1 MNGCMRTD
9 KPLISILLAVY
20 EPRLDWLREQLCSL
34 EVQTYPNLRLY
45 IRDDCSQS
53 VTRDALERCIRSCI
67 KRIPYTLAWNEKNLG
82 STKTFER
89 LTSEAE
95 GKYFAYCDQDDIWLP
110 EKLECLQRE
119 AERSKALL
127 LCSDMYLI
135 DSNGRK
141 FADSIVRIRR
151 HHTFRSGEG
160 LAHDLLFH
168 NFVTGCTMLVQAEQA
183 KAAIP
188 FCPYM
193 MHDHYLALWCAEN
206 GQIESIRQPLIR
218 YRIHQHNQTAL
229 LSGVTDKQS
238 YGTIRIDEMR
248 KRFRW
253 LQEHFPC
260 STALQTTLSEG
271 LCWLD
276 ARFLNWQHR
285 GGKREIWKYRKFS
298 FLPSVFELF
307 APSLP
312 EPVFRLFVAFGKR
325 NLI

>member
-1 MNGCMRTD
+1 MQTD

-34 EVQTYPNLRLY
+34 EAQTYPNLRLY

-53 VTRDALERCIRSCI
+53 VTLEALEACVKSCI
-67 KRIPYTLAWNEKNLG
+67 KRIPYTLTRNEKNLG

-89 LTSEAE
+89 LTCEAE
-95 GKYFAYCDQDDIWLP
+95 GIYFAYCDQDDIWLP
-110 EKLECLQRE
+110 EKLDRLQQE
-119 AERSKALL
+119 AGQSKALL
-127 LCSDMYLI
+127 LCSDMYII
-135 DSNGRK
+135 DSAGK
-141 FADSIVRIRR
+141 QFADSIVRIRR

-160 LAHDLLFH
+160 LSQELLFH

-193 MHDHYLALWCAEN
+193 MHDHYLALWCAES

-218 YRIHQHNQTAL
+218 YRIHQQNQTAL
-229 LSGVTDKQS
+229 LSGVTDKKS
-238 YGTIRIDEMR
+238 YGTIRIEDMQ

-260 STALQTTLSEG
+260 GSALQTTLSEG

-276 ARFLNWQHR
+276 ARFLNWQHQ

-298 FLPSVFELF
+298 LLPSIFELF
-307 APSLP
+307 APALP
-312 EPVFRLFVAFGKR
+312 EPIFRLFVAFGR
-325 NLI
+325 QNLI